1 MDKNK
6 IQSELDK
13 INQDIVVQERLRDT
27 LTDDEL
33 AAALAPLQ
41 RKQAELAA
49 QLASANVS
57 GSGAI
62 AQGSGSQA
70 VGERGVLVEGNVGGS
85 IITGDQSQ
93 EGGIQA
99 KTIKAENVV
108 QGMQQLGGDLSQAA
122 EAVALAEALR
132 GGTITADSIEAKNVV
147 AGFQYITD
155 PARATPDQ
163 LRQEVA
169 ELKRQLAVAIAAG
182 EVESNADVE
191 DVQDAL
197 AAAETELDKPEPQGN
212 RIVRKLKEAATILT
226 ESAKVT
232 DAARKAGQA
241 LIKLAPVA
249 SALYQIATKLFGG

>member
-6 IQSELDK
+6 IQTELDK
-13 INQDIVVQERLRDT
+13 INQAIAAQERLRDT

-41 RKQAELAA
+41 RKRAELAT
-49 QLASANVS
+49 QLASAAVS
-57 GSGAI
+57 GSGAM
-62 AQGSGSQA
+62 AQGTKSRA
-70 VGERGVLVEGNVGGS
+70 VGERGVLAEGNVGGS

-93 EGGIQA
+93 GGGIQA

-108 QGMQQLGGDLSQAA
+108 QGMQQLGGDLSRAA

-155 PARATPDQ
+155 PAQATPDQ

-169 ELKRQLAVAIAAG
+169 ALKRQLAAAMAAG
-182 EVESNADVE
+182 EVESSADVA

-197 AAAETELDKPEPQGN
+197 ATAETELDKPEPQGS

-226 ESAKVT
+226 ESAKVA
-232 DAARKAGQA
+232 DAARKAGQV

-249 SALYQIATKLFGG
+249 AALYQIATNLFGG